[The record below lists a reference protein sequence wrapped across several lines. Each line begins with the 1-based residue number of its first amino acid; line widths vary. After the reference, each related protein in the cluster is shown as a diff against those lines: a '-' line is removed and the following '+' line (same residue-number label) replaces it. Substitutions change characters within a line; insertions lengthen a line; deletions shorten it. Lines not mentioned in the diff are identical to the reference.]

1 MSAAVLALGA
11 NLGDAAAALQG
22 AIDGLAATPGVRV
35 RRVSPCYRTAPVGG
49 PDQPDFLNAVV
60 LIDTTLDA
68 DSLLR
73 ETSRIEDQW
82 HRERIE
88 HWGPRTLDIDI
99 ITVDGVTSDDP
110 HLTLPHPRAHE
121 RGFVLVPWLDVD
133 PKAEIPG
140 HGSLEDLIA
149 PLPRG
154 GIERTAIVLTVP

>member
-35 RRVSPCYRTAPVGG
+35 RSVSPCYRTAPVGG

-60 LIDTTLDA
+60 LVDTTLDA

-73 ETSRIEDQW
+73 ATSRIEDQW

-121 RGFVLVPWLDVD
+121 RGFVLVPWFDID
-133 PKAEIPG
+133 PNAVIAG
-140 HGSLEDLIA
+140 HGGLVDLLA
-149 PLPRG
+149 RLPRD
-154 GIERTAIVLTVP
+154 GIERTEIVLTVP